1 MARVMT
7 GPWRGAWTRFRG
19 ASARVR
25 RSDSATGARAAWH
38 AIVPLM
44 AELTREAD
52 LVQILGRARVVAVI
66 GAHSDTVRPAG
77 FVPEYLH
84 EQGYRVLPVNPRMVG
99 QTLWGEP
106 VVARLTDLAG
116 PIDLVDVFRR
126 SDALPTHMDDFLSMD
141 PARTAIWFQAGIR
154 NDEVAAALVARG
166 YDVVQDRCT
175 LAEHRRFRASGLL
188 PLKEA
193 KPAKAKPPKAKARPT
208 KAKAKPVKAKARP
221 AKAKPERAAAKGR
234 APGRRGPGRSS

>member
-1 MARVMT
+1 MERVMT
-7 GPWRGAWTRFRG
+7 GAWRGPWTSFRG

-25 RSDSATGARAAWH
+25 RSDSAAGARATWH
-38 AIVPLM
+38 AIVPVM

-52 LVQILGRARVVAVI
+52 LLQILGRARVVAVI

-106 VVARLTDLAG
+106 VVASLTELAG
-116 PIDLVDVFRR
+116 PIDRVDVFRR
-126 SDALPTHMDDFLSMD
+126 SDALPGHMDDFLSMD
-141 PARTAIWFQAGIR
+141 PARTVIWFQAGIR
-154 NDEVAAALVARG
+154 NDEVAAALVRRG

-175 LAEHRRFRASGLL
+175 LAEHRRFRKSGLL

-193 KPAKAKPPKAKARPT
+193 KPAKAKARPA

-221 AKAKPERAAAKGR
+221 AKAKAKPARAAAKGR